1 MSRKRG
7 FEEVPWMYVQEED
20 YDFLTGTLYLPV
32 RSSQNSAGYD
42 FFSPGDFVIKPGEI
56 LLVPTG
62 VCAYMQHDEVLKLYD
77 RSSNPLKKG
86 IVLINSVGVIDS
98 DYYGNEKNGGMIYGM
113 FKNITDYDVTIN
125 RGDAI
130 MQGVFQKYLLA
141 DDDDATAVRT
151 GGLGS
156 SGN

>member
-7 FEEVPWMYVQEED
+7 FEEVPWDYVREED
-20 YDFLTGTLYLPV
+20 YSFFTGTLYLPE

-42 FFSPGDFVIKPGEI
+42 FFSPGDFIIKPGEI

-62 VCAYMQHDEVLKLYD
+62 VCAYMQPDEVLKLYD

-98 DYYGNEKNGGMIYGM
+98 DYYGNSENGGMIYGM
-113 FKNITDYDVTIN
+113 FKNITDQEVIIT

-141 DDDDATAVRT
+141 DGDDTSAVRT